1 MILDRNKLYNLL
13 LLLLFVTVA
22 VSAQE
27 SDLLGYTSLKPRELH
42 EEITMVN
49 YPLIVDV
56 REYFEYK
63 RSRLKDAVNIQS
75 SGNLESTVDTL
86 DKFSHIFLYCTTGF
100 RSIRMAKFLV
110 EKGFIHVYSLDGGI
124 RAWKKAG
131 LPVEKRKIRGSR
143 KSKVGSRK
151 CWISDFGFRIDS
163 NQSWRGFS
171 EAQSVTKLEEIADF
185 GLRTS
190 DFGLPTE

>member
-1 MILDRNKLYNLL
+1 MILDWYKLYKL
-13 LLLLFVTVA
+13 LLLLFFVTIA
-22 VSAQE
+22 ASAQE
-27 SDLLGYTSLKPRELH
+27 TDSLGYTLLKPRELL

-100 RSIRMAKFLV
+100 RSVRVAKFLV
-110 EKGFIHVYSLDGGI
+110 EKGFIHIYSLDGGI

-131 LPVEKRKIRGSR
+131 LPVERRKIRKAGSR
-143 KSKVGSRK
+143 KTV
-151 CWISDFGFRIDS
+151 I
-163 NQSWRGFS
+163 
-171 EAQSVTKLEEIADF
+171 
-185 GLRTS
+185 
-190 DFGLPTE
+190 